1 MVPGAHFVNIGRGE
15 LVDEDALISA
25 LRSGHIAGAALDV
38 FATEPLPE
46 DSPLWEMDNVIITP
60 HSSGASELSAHRS
73 EDVFIENLPRFLSG
87 DAMKNEIGL

>member
-1 MVPGAHFVNIGRGE
+1 MLESLKNKT
-15 LVDEDALISA
+15 
-25 LRSGHIAGAALDV
+25 LRGAALDV

-73 EDVFIENLPRFLSG
+73 EDVFIENLPLFLSG
-87 DAMKNEIGL
+87 DAMKNEIRL

>member
-1 MVPGAHFVNIGRGE
+1 
-15 LVDEDALISA
+15 
-25 LRSGHIAGAALDV
+25 
-38 FATEPLPE
+38 
-46 DSPLWEMDNVIITP
+46 MDNVIITP